1 MKKVVVL
8 VGPTAS
14 GKTKNSILLAKQIN
28 GEIINGDSVQVYN
41 ELNIGSAKITKEEM
55 EGIPH
60 HLFNLLSAK
69 DNYSVYNFQQDA
81 RKLIEEIDRPIIVGG
96 TGFYIKA
103 ALYDYEFNNENKVE
117 QLTFDELTNEELY
130 EKILTIDPLIEIDR
144 NNRVRLVRAY
154 NLALSGNLRSL
165 KTNKN
170 VPLYDVLTIYL
181 DIDRQVLKEI
191 LVDRL
196 DIMLENGFLDEV
208 KMLRES
214 DIHLNIIGY
223 RELDLYLDGKYTME
237 EAKDEIIRTS
247 VKLAKKQKTWFL
259 NQMDAIPFD
268 PLDENVSS
276 KIIEKVNDFLNE
288 DWGILWKYI

>member
-117 QLTFDELTNEELY
+117 QLTFDELTKEELY
-130 EKILTIDPLIEIDR
+130 EKILAVDPLIEIDR